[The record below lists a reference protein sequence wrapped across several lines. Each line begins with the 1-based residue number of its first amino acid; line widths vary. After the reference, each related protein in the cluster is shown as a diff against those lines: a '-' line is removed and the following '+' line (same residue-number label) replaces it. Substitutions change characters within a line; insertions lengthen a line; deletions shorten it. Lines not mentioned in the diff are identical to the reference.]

1 MLYYLNDGYKGG
13 ETAFPLADNVT
24 LDLSVSQTYCSSI
37 SIRLSKLSGQ
47 TSLIEKHTKWLKSL
61 DQFDWNIGIR

>member
-24 LDLSVSQTYCSSI
+24 LDLSVRRIVLVYLYDFPNYQD
-37 SIRLSKLSGQ
+37 KL
-47 TSLIEKHTKWLKSL
+47 I
-61 DQFDWNIGIR
+61 